1 MAPWLELPFDIQN
14 VTAEEDKLI
23 KKCMI
28 GYTKP
33 FVKCGKKGYIMPGSF
48 RKHAERIYNFQVR
61 PDDIWV
67 ITFPRSGTT
76 WVQEMVWLIQNDLDF
91 KKAQEIPLFDRFP
104 MLELTPQIPEMG
116 LQLIKRNFLNLGYFQ
131 GLGKAARSPSWKNI
145 EEITAP
151 RFIKT
156 HLPLSMLPPSLLDTA
171 KVIYVARDPRDAA
184 VSYYFLYKMVSKG
197 FMRVTFKR
205 FWEAFKRDLLPWSPI
220 IEHANEGWEQRH
232 NKNLHFIFY
241 EDMITDLPKVI
252 RGVSEF
258 LKRDLTEQ
266 QVNLLANHL
275 RFDNMRKNKT
285 VNNTMHTNNEVQFIR
300 KGEVG
305 GWRAHFDDK
314 MELEAEEFLTTRLK
328 GLDIEYPSLSI
339 CESSYL

>member
-104 MLELTPQIPEMG
+104 MLEI
-116 LQLIKRNFLNLGYFQ
+116 LNGIQF
-131 GLGKAARSPSWKNI
+131 S
-145 EEITAP
+145 
-151 RFIKT
+151 
-156 HLPLSMLPPSLLDTA
+156 
-171 KVIYVARDPRDAA
+171 V
-184 VSYYFLYKMVSKG
+184 
-197 FMRVTFKR
+197 
-205 FWEAFKRDLLPWSPI
+205 PWSPI

-241 EDMITDLPKVI
+241 EDMISDLPKVI

-285 VNNTMHTNNEVQFIR
+285 
-300 KGEVG
+300 
-305 GWRAHFDDK
+305 
-314 MELEAEEFLTTRLK
+314 
-328 GLDIEYPSLSI
+328 Y
-339 CESSYL
+339 